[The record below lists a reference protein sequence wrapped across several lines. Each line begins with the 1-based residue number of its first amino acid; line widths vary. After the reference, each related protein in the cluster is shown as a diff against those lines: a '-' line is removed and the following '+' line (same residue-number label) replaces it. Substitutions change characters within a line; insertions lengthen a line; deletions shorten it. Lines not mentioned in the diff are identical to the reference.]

1 MDNNRQVGAFANMK
15 SFTSRRA
22 RGIVVAIAA
31 GSLAL
36 TGCSENKG
44 SNSGADSK
52 KDQKQA
58 ATQSK
63 AVTYAD
69 AAASTGPAPD
79 VAGAKSG
86 GTIQVY
92 QESGLTHLDPGQ
104 IYVSDAGQVANLL
117 FRRLTQFKEDDKGN
131 VSVVGDLATDSGKS
145 SDGGKT
151 WTFTLKDGV
160 KDSNG
165 AAITSADVRH
175 TVERQFAKF
184 IFDGPPYLQ
193 QWLAGKKY
201 AADYRKL
208 LPGGG
213 FDGKH
218 LPASVL
224 DTPDDKTVVFHFD
237 QARPDLPQTLAM
249 AGYAVVPE
257 KTDTKEK
264 YDTAPVA
271 TGPYKIASYKV
282 GKSLA
287 LVKNTNW
294 DPKTDSVRHQYVNG
308 FDFQFGITESTQ
320 TKRLIADQGED
331 KNAIQF
337 TGGVE
342 STQIQDVIGNAAV
355 NKRTVKGYQPYVMSL
370 TFNLDRVKDIKVRQA
385 VTYAVNSKS
394 LIAGEGGVY
403 GGDVAPNLFAP
414 TLPGYEA
421 SYDPYGRLK
430 TPQGNIAKAK
440 EILKGVP
447 DSEKT
452 LVYAYNNNEP
462 GQKRKVAIEDALTS
476 AGFKVVSKEVDSA
489 SYYEQ
494 IGKVNN
500 PYDIYITGW
509 GQDWPSASTVITPV
523 YDGSLV
529 SDGSPNYSHVK
540 DPKVDAL
547 IQKALT
553 QEPTEAAATWKEAHH
568 YLLEKVLPGAP
579 LWYTKSF
586 QLSGSNIGGARY
598 SSVSSL
604 IDMTRL
610 YLKS

>member
-1 MDNNRQVGAFANMK
+1 MK
-15 SFTSRRA
+15 PFTSRRA
-22 RGIVVAIAA
+22 RAVVVAIAA

-44 SNSGADSK
+44 SKSSGDSK
-52 KDQKQA
+52 KDQAEA

-63 AVTYAD
+63 PVTYVD
-69 AAASTGPAPD
+69 AAGSTGPAKEI
-79 VAGAKSG
+79 AGAKSG

-92 QESGLTHLDPGQ
+92 QEAGLSHLDPSQ

-117 FRRLTQFKEDDKGN
+117 FRRLTQFQEDDKGN

-151 WTFTLKDGV
+151 WTFTLKDGI
-160 KDSNG
+160 KDANG

-193 QWLAGKKY
+193 TWLAGNKY

-224 DTPDDKTVVFHFD
+224 DTPDPKTVVFHFD
-237 QARPDLPQTLAM
+237 TARPDLPQTLAM
-249 AGYAVVPE
+249 AGYGIVPA

-264 YDTAPVA
+264 YDKAPVA
-271 TGPYKIASYKV
+271 TGPYKIASYKA
-282 GKSLA
+282 GKSLV
-287 LVKNTNW
+287 LTKNTNW
-294 DPKTDSVRHQYVNG
+294 DPKTDSVRHQYPDG
-308 FDFQFGITESTQ
+308 FNFTFGVTEATQ
-320 TKRLIADQGED
+320 TQRLIADQGAD
-331 KNAIQF
+331 KNAIQL
-337 TGGVE
+337 TGAVE
-342 STQIQDVIGNAAV
+342 ATQIQKVIGTPAV
-355 NKRTVKGYQPYVMSL
+355 NSRTVKGYQPYVMQL
-370 TFNLDRVKDIKVRQA
+370 TFNLDRVKNKTVREA

-403 GGDVAPNLFAP
+403 GGDVAPNYFAP

-421 SYDPYGRLK
+421 TYDPYGRLK
-430 TPQGNIAKAK
+430 TPQGNVAKAK
-440 EILKGVP
+440 ELLKDVP
-447 DSEKT
+447 AAEKK
-452 LVYAYNNNEP
+452 LVFAYSNSSA
-462 GQKRKVAIEDALTS
+462 GQKRKVAIEDALTK
-476 AGFKVVSKEVDSA
+476 AGFEVVSKEVDSA

-509 GQDWPSASTVITPV
+509 GQDWPSPGTVITPV
-523 YDGSLV
+523 YDPNQV

-540 DPKVDAL
+540 DPKVKEL

-553 QEPTEAAATWKEAHH
+553 QEPAEAAKTWKEAQH
-568 YLLEKVLPGAP
+568 YLLETVLPSAP
-579 LWYTKSF
+579 LWYTKQF
-586 QLSGSNIGGARY
+586 QLSGSNVGGTRY
-598 SSVSSL
+598 GSVSSL
-604 IDMTRL
+604 LDINRL
-610 YLKS
+610 FLKS